1 MDDSKRGFLKIAGGT
16 VLGSLGAAWAKAA
29 LGQTPEVGTPAVS
42 SQPKRLWGMVVDV
55 RRCREKAGCD
65 ACIRACHV
73 NHNVPSIGS
82 PKEEVKWIWK
92 EPYPNAFP
100 TQAHRFTEEGLR
112 DQQLPVLCNHC
123 ENPPCVRVCP
133 TQATWKRPEDGVVMM
148 DPHRCIGCRY
158 CLAACP
164 YGSRSFNWS
173 DPRLHLSGETNPD
186 YPTRTRGVVEKCTF
200 CAERLADGK
209 SPLCVEACRAE
220 GAGALFFGDLQDPG
234 SEVAELLR
242 RHHSI
247 RRKPA
252 LGTGPQ
258 VYYLV

>member
-16 VLGSLGAAWAKAA
+16 VLGTLGAAWSRAGSGLAREMDAGAA
-29 LGQTPEVGTPAVS
+29 TAG
-42 SQPKRLWGMVVDV
+42 PKRLWAMVVDV
-55 RRCREKAGCD
+55 RRCREESGCD
-65 ACIRACHV
+65 ACMRACHTA
-73 NHNVPSIGS
+73 HNVPSIAS

-100 TQAHRFTEEGLR
+100 TQVHDHTEEALR
-112 DQQLPVLCNHC
+112 NQQLPVLCNHC

-133 TQATWKRPEDGVVMM
+133 TQATWKREEDGVVMM

-158 CLAACP
+158 CLVACP
-164 YGSRSFNWS
+164 FGARSFNWS
-173 DPRLHLSGETNPD
+173 DPREHLTGDVNPD

-200 CAERLADGK
+200 CDERLAEDK
-209 SPLCVEACRAE
+209 LPLCVEACRAE
-220 GAGALFFGDLQDPG
+220 GPAALYFGDLGDPE
-234 SEVAELLR
+234 SEVSVVLR
-242 RHHSI
+242 ERYSI